1 MAAGKFSAEKASGVV
16 CGRVYLCVSYFVPVP
31 RPKISPPP
39 RWAFTLVG
47 ILAFAFLLRVYVGI
61 WTPEYGL
68 TKFLR
73 VGREFD
79 DRGTAVFRATPKFID
94 PYPAHRWGFDGQLY
108 AEMALDPL
116 LRDPHLHVALD
127 DPPYRGQRILL
138 SWIAWA
144 LGLGKP
150 FWVLNAYAAMN
161 LIFWVGFAWMGV
173 RLFSPLGWGGLA
185 GYAAVL
191 LTCGVVESMQASLTD
206 LPSFTLI
213 LAALTVGGTA
223 GAGILALA
231 ALVRTTSLI
240 GFVGLAEFPPPW
252 REALKKNLVRG
263 LIATVPVAL
272 WVLYVLWRFRGRQV
286 GFDGGN
292 LAMPFRG
299 IMEKLGEFSVDA
311 VHGPIR
317 WHRFIFELF
326 KSYEL
331 HALLTIIAVVTQ
343 SIYIALHR
351 EWRSPLWRW
360 GAVVVVYFSCISFLS
375 WESHFTIT
383 RHALPM
389 TLVFN
394 LLLAARPTK
403 AWAVWFLLGNCFVP
417 FGVRYFDG
425 MRQFHS
431 PPPLREFVILAPP
444 AVKPGIDVAYGEGWG
459 EQQWWP
465 DSTWRWARGGP
476 ATIVLRNGSPEN
488 VRAEVRFVAHSRRP
502 RELRVKLGPANILT
516 VDLPQGRKVVAV
528 PPLDLPPGE
537 TRLTFATDDSTDDSD
552 DGTPGKVTFKIENPQ
567 VVLGRP

>member
-1 MAAGKFSAEKASGVV
+1 MPDSRFT
-16 CGRVYLCVSYFVPVP
+16 LP
-31 RPKISPPP
+31 PPP
-39 RWAFTLVG
+39 RWAFALVA
-47 ILAFAFLLRVYVGI
+47 LAAFAFLLRVYVGI
-61 WTPEYGL
+61 YTPEHGI

-73 VGREFD
+73 VGQEFN
-79 DRGTAVFRATPKFID
+79 DRGTAVFRATPKYID

-150 FWVLNAYAAMN
+150 FWVINAYAAIN
-161 LIFWVGFAWMGV
+161 LLFWIGFAWLTA
-173 RLFSPLGWGGLA
+173 RLFAPLGWGGLA
-185 GYAAVL
+185 GYAAML
-191 LTCGVVESMQASLTD
+191 LTCGVIESMQASLTD

-213 LAALTVGGTA
+213 LAAIMTGGTA

-252 REALKKNLVRG
+252 KEAFRKNLVRG
-263 LIATVPVAL
+263 LIAVVPVTL
-272 WVLYVLWRFRGRQV
+272 WVLYVLWRFRGREV

-292 LAMPFRG
+292 LALPFRG
-299 IMEKLGEFSVDA
+299 MMEKLGEFSVTA
-311 VHGPIR
+311 FHGPIR
-317 WHRFIFELF
+317 WHRFVFELY

-343 SIYIALHR
+343 SLFIVLRR
-351 EWRSPLWRW
+351 EWRNPLWRW

-403 AWAVWFLLGNCFVP
+403 AWLIWFLLGNCFVP

-425 MRQFHS
+425 MQEFRT
-431 PPPLREFVILAPP
+431 PPPQREFVIEGRADA
-444 AVKPGIDVAYGEGWG
+444 AVRMTASYGEGWSP
-459 EQQWWP
+459 QQWWP
-465 DSTWRWARGGP
+465 GTTWRWARGET
-476 ATIVLRNGSPEN
+476 ASLILRNDGPGA
-488 VRAEVRFVAHSRRP
+488 VKAELRFITRTRRP
-502 RELRVKLGPANILT
+502 RKLEVKAGATT
-516 VDLPQGRKVVAV
+516 VLAMNLAATRQVIVIPG
-528 PPLDLPPGE
+528 LELPPGE
-537 TRLTFATDDSTDDSD
+537 TRLVFTADGGTDTPEANDDF
-552 DGTPGKVTFKIENPQ
+552 TPGKVTFKIENPQ
-567 VVLGRP
+567 LVIAPP